1 MKDIAKPLKWENNE
15 DKSNDVSNKQVAPM
29 GILGLEYRLCLM
41 DDEWL
46 WYVYSK
52 SEAKGFSPFNSNA
65 TEQEAKQSCQKH
77 YEELVLSMLSPEA
90 VGLLLKHDF

>member
-1 MKDIAKPLKWENNE
+1 MNNIVKSLRWENNE
-15 DKSNDVSNKQVAPM
+15 DQSNDVSNKQTAQM

-52 SEAKGFSPFNSNA
+52 NEAKGFSPFSCNT
-65 TEQEAKQSCQKH
+65 TEQEAKESCQKH
-77 YEELVLSMLSPEA
+77 YEDLVLSMLSTEA
-90 VGLLLKHDF
+90 TGLLLKHDF